1 MSRFLHDIE
10 KELYLPSPVKRLNVG
25 RAEVSL
31 KRDDLIHPEISG
43 NKWRKLRGHLEVMQK
58 EGFDTMITAGGAFSN
73 HLAAVAALGKIAGL
87 STIGLVAY
95 HQIDDDNPVLA
106 GCRTNG
112 MRLIPIGRTDPKQY
126 LKSKVGFESGYF
138 VPEGGA
144 DELGALGMK
153 AMVEELRGWVP
164 GTVVVGVGYGAMI
177 KGLDRYLPS
186 TSAIIGVTN
195 FDAMRSRNEVEQRL
209 GKLSDRVTFHDR
221 FKSWGFGRY
230 VPEMVQ
236 EASRF
241 YDRYGIIL
249 DPIYTVKVAAFL
261 EAEAD
266 RLRGPILMVHSG
278 GVQGWKGFHYRYESR
293 VLPAFVK
300 DLV

>member
-1 MSRFLHDIE
+1 MTRYLQDIE
-10 KELYLPSPVKRLNVG
+10 KKLHLPSPLQALRMDH
-25 RAEVSL
+25 AEVGI

-43 NKWRKLRGHLEVMQK
+43 NKWRKLRGHLEVMEK
-58 EGFDTMITAGGAFSN
+58 EGFDTIITAGGAFSN
-73 HLAAVAALGKIAGL
+73 HLAAVAALGKIVGF

-106 GCRTNG
+106 GCKANG
-112 MRLIPIGRTDPKQY
+112 MQLIPIGREEPKQY
-126 LKSKVGFESGYF
+126 LKTADDLAYGYF
-138 VPEGGA
+138 VPQGGA
-144 DELGALGMK
+144 DERGALGMK
-153 AMVEELRGWVP
+153 TMVEELRGWVP

-195 FDAMRSRNEVEQRL
+195 FDARRSRRDVEQRL
-209 GKLSDRVTFHDR
+209 GKLSDRVTFDDR

-236 EASRF
+236 VATRF

-261 EAEAD
+261 EAELE
-266 RLRGPILMVHSG
+266 RLKEPILMVHSG

-293 VLPAFVK
+293 ILPAFVK